1 MDFLG
6 RSGPIAERKAAA
18 NLAETQLPRRGRPP
32 LPRDEAR
39 SERVVTFV
47 TPGQFQT
54 LLGIAAQDGSS
65 VSAVVHHI
73 LESSLGEEDRG
84 SPG

>member
-18 NLAETQLPRRGRPP
+18 NLAETELPRRGRPP

-47 TPGQFQT
+47 TPGQ
-54 LLGIAAQDGSS
+54 LEALRGIAAQDECS
-65 VSAVVHHI
+65 VSAVVHD
-73 LESSLGEEDRG
+73 LLSSSLSEQDPG
-84 SPG
+84 SRV